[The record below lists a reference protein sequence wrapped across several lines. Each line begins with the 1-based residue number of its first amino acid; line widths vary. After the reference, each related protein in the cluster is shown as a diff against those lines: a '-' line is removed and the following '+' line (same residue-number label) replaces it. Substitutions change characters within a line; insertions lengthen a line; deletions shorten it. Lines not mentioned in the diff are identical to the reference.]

1 MGFMAMG
8 KRAGEQEDLFVSHQ
22 QLRSTSHP
30 YYQAVNR
37 IFAEKGFDK
46 RAEEVCAKFYAK
58 KFGRPGLAP
67 GIYFRLLLLGY
78 FEGIDSE
85 RGIAWRA
92 ADSLSLRD
100 FLGIP
105 ASKATPDHSTMSKAR
120 KRIDLEA
127 HQAIFTW
134 VLGVLDGA
142 GLIRGKT
149 IGVDGTTLEANAAM
163 KSIVRRDD
171 GRSYQE
177 FLTDLAKSS
186 GVETP
191 TREDLARLDRKR
203 KKKGSNDDWH
213 NPNDPDAKITK
224 MKDGR
229 THLAHKQ
236 EHAVDMDTGAVVAVT
251 LQGATEGDTSTIEG
265 TLEAAEQNLDDARKH
280 AGDDSGMTDEP
291 EEVVADKGYHSK
303 AVILALKLAGWRTY
317 IAEPRRGRQHWDDQH
332 AERDAVYANR
342 ARKDGERGKS
352 LMRLRGELIE
362 RSFAHALETGGMRR
376 THLRHHENIAK
387 RVLIH
392 IAGFNLGL
400 LMRKC
405 FGVGKPR
412 CLQGLS
418 ASLTGALLFLL
429 GVLSHF
435 YRRFDHARRPTA
447 HFLRRSFRPCPSRRR
462 GRHPALA
469 TFYQRAAR
477 GRCRACNRSARSCH
491 TPQPTRPPCTF
502 DHRR

>member
-1 MGFMAMG
+1 MGERG
-8 KRAGEQEDLFVSHQ
+8 SEQEDLFVTHQ
-22 QLRSTSHP
+22 QLRAQSHP
-30 YYQAVNR
+30 YYRAVNR
-37 IFAEKGFDK
+37 QLAEHGFDK
-46 RAEEVCAKFYAK
+46 YVEGMCARYYADK
-58 KFGRPGLAP
+58 MGRPGLAP
-67 GIYFRLLLLGY
+67 GVYFRCLLLGY

-105 ASKATPDHSTMSKAR
+105 ASKPTPDHSTISKTR
-120 KRIDLEA
+120 KRISLDA
-127 HQAIFTW
+127 HQAVFTW
-134 VLGVLDGA
+134 VLGVLDRT
-142 GLIRGKT
+142 GLIKGKT
-149 IGVDGTTLEANAAM
+149 IGVDATTLEANAAM

-171 GRSYQE
+171 GRNYQE

-186 GVETP
+186 GIETP
-191 TREDLARLDRKR
+191 TREELSGIDRKR
-203 KKKGSNDDWH
+203 KKKGSNQDWH
-213 NPNDPDAKITK
+213 NPNDPDAKITR

-229 THLAHKQ
+229 THLGHKQ

-251 LQGATEGDTSTIEG
+251 VQGATEGDTSTIEG
-265 TLEAAEQNLDDARKH
+265 TLEAANQNLDDARNH
-280 AGDDSGMTDEP
+280 AGDESKMADQS

-303 AVILALKLAGWRTY
+303 CVMLSLRLAGWRTY
-317 IAEPRRGRQHWDDQH
+317 IAEPRRGRQRWEDQRD
-332 AERDAVYANR
+332 ERDAVYDNR
-342 ARKDGERGKS
+342 RRKDGAHGKA

-400 LMRKC
+400 LMRKR

-418 ASLTGALLFLL
+418 AALWAAAIAFIDTLVAFM
-429 GVLSHF
+429 
-435 YRRFDHARRPTA
+435 RP
-447 HFLRRSFRPCPSRRR
+447 PSRPSAESRPDKPWFAIA
-462 GRHPALA
+462 PAA
-469 TFYQRAAR
+469 QAA
-477 GRCRACNRSARSCH
+477 A
-491 TPQPTRPPCTF
+491 
-502 DHRR
+502 

>member
-1 MGFMAMG
+1 M
-8 KRAGEQEDLFVSHQ
+8 
-22 QLRSTSHP
+22 
-30 YYQAVNR
+30 
-37 IFAEKGFDK
+37 
-46 RAEEVCAKFYAK
+46 
-58 KFGRPGLAP
+58 
-67 GIYFRLLLLGY
+67 LLGY

-105 ASKATPDHSTMSKAR
+105 ASKPTPDHSTISKTR

-127 HQAIFTW
+127 HQAIFNW

-142 GLIRGKT
+142 GLIKGKT

-186 GVETP
+186 GIETP
-191 TREDLARLDRKR
+191 TREDLASLDRKR

-265 TLEAAEQNLDDARKH
+265 YAR
-280 AGDDSGMTDEP
+280 GS
-291 EEVVADKGYHSK
+291 
-303 AVILALKLAGWRTY
+303 R
-317 IAEPRRGRQHWDDQH
+317 AEPR
-332 AERDAVYANR
+332 
-342 ARKDGERGKS
+342 
-352 LMRLRGELIE
+352 
-362 RSFAHALETGGMRR
+362 
-376 THLRHHENIAK
+376 
-387 RVLIH
+387 
-392 IAGFNLGL
+392 
-400 LMRKC
+400 
-405 FGVGKPR
+405 
-412 CLQGLS
+412 
-418 ASLTGALLFLL
+418 
-429 GVLSHF
+429 
-435 YRRFDHARRPTA
+435 
-447 HFLRRSFRPCPSRRR
+447 
-462 GRHPALA
+462 
-469 TFYQRAAR
+469 
-477 GRCRACNRSARSCH
+477 
-491 TPQPTRPPCTF
+491 
-502 DHRR
+502 